1 MSIFQIL
8 KQRVMNKLSDF
19 NFSINKEKSLFFVDE
34 INYLG
39 HRINKNGIYPLEDK
53 LDSIKK
59 CPKPSNISELK
70 SFLGMLSFYSKFV
83 RNLSIHANPFFS
95 LLKRSYNWNWKNEH
109 DQAFEKCKNLIST
122 KTCLTHYSQDLP
134 LYVTCDASN
143 YGIGGYISHIVN
155 GIEKPITFVSRT
167 LNDTEKKY
175 SQIEKE
181 GLSIFFTLNRLKQFL
196 YGRKFIINTDHKP
209 LLAIFGDKNNLPAL
223 VANRLHRWSLSI
235 SNFNF
240 EIEYTKG
247 TEIPLADFLS
257 RFPNPEKGEKEE
269 EMGEILL
276 IENSILDYVLVS
288 YKTQED
294 PTLRKLYK
302 LVKYDKYDIES
313 EVDIKPYNRIKNEIT
328 IVRNCLFFG
337 NRMII
342 PDSLREYVLKIIHE
356 NHIGVNKMKTL
367 ARSSV
372 YWPGMDEQIEKLSKS
387 CSTCMEN
394 TSKLPNQ
401 EFTEW
406 TPPNKVWKRIHLD
419 YFYFAGKTFL
429 ILVDAHS
436 NWIECQIVPNTSAGF
451 CIDFLRECLARYG
464 IPEVAVMD
472 NGPPFRSYEIKTF
485 FERNGIHAMFSP
497 AYHPESNGL
506 AEVSV
511 REIKKAM
518 KRIISEE
525 RELPL
530 EFALI
535 KALYAYRLSPLTR
548 TEKSPA
554 GIFLNREIRTKISML
569 SKKSVRVGRL
579 KNKKQNN
586 SYKINDRVRY
596 RWMERGKPKWM
607 FGIVKRIV
615 GSNSCMIETDGI
627 EKKVHTNYMRRS
639 MERKDVSSSEEGIS
653 YPRPQTSSPLTP
665 ATIVAE
671 STPGPPTES
680 TPSRRYPLRERRPP
694 DRYLTLLPVML
705 NRKCNLY
712 PFGWISR
719 LCSCKH
725 IPPTQRMVETRSGKM
740 QDPAQER
747 IQAEES
753 AKPQPGVTI
762 GRDASSDPVV
772 LNPNIDIPKYDG
784 TEDPRPWIESLE
796 EIGFMYH
803 WADYIISRYA
813 AMNMTGSAKTW
824 LNLHKASFTSWENIK
839 IRLIQDFSLDANK
852 EELRMKLNRMQHWNE
867 PAIRFAED
875 ILVLCNK
882 VDPAM
887 EEETKIEHVIGGL
900 KKEYSFA
907 LYLNPPKTTDDL
919 LVVCKKMDSFE
930 KKYRERVEKSRNL
943 YNGPRYSRPQQQSRY
958 VPPTAARNY
967 QTTSRPQAPVSN
979 NYKNDSHPTPR
990 QYRNNF
996 PQPSTP
1002 RRPYNPNFVPKP
1014 NLQRNTYNKSQE
1026 VSKNRTEDGR
1036 PICFKC
1042 NKPGH
1047 VARYCRVKFIRILEE
1062 DPADTQEKV
1071 EEKCQMNEISE
1082 KSGPRLY
1089 ADIGTFEALVD
1100 TGADLSVVDLR
1111 TALDTGHG
1119 ISKLAKICAGP
1130 DGKKLDMVGSIFLN
1144 IKIDDETLSHNF
1156 VILKTHLRTL
1166 ILGRD
1171 FLKKM
1176 NAKID
1181 CKQETIKYDLT
1192 NNHDEINFEMLKIKS
1207 AKDSIVPECSMK
1219 LIKALVE
1226 TEDGEYIIEE
1236 SSKMFQTNGLR
1247 LARSLINV
1255 INRETHI
1262 WITNPYPRP
1271 LKIMKNQ
1278 TLAFGSSP
1286 AKINV
1291 SREREVEKNEEP
1303 RFQINE
1309 NLSPKEQKELKQVL
1323 ERYGDLFSSR
1333 LGRTNLAKHRI
1344 DTKDAKPIKHKPYRV
1359 SAKERDIIKEQIDEM
1374 LTEGIIRPS
1383 SSPWS
1388 FPVILVKKRDGK
1400 YRFCV
1405 DYRKLNNV
1413 TVKDVYPIP
1422 RIDEVMDTL
1431 QGSTHFSAI
1440 DLRSGYWQVEVEER
1454 DKEKT
1459 AFTTAHG
1466 LYEFNVMPFGLCNAP
1481 ATFERNMENM
1491 LGNLRWQICLCYLD
1505 DVIIYSPDFPT
1516 HLKRLE
1522 AVFRCFRESNLRLN
1536 DKKCRFAFEE
1546 LEILGY
1552 ITSKHGI
1559 KPAEHNIKAVR
1570 NFPRPKKVKEVQS
1583 FLGMCSYYRKFI
1595 KDFSKIADPLTN
1607 LIKKSVSFTWTER
1620 QEEAFQTLKTAL
1632 LSPPIL
1638 GHFNPNAPTYV
1649 HTDASNIGIGAT
1661 LVQDIGGE
1669 EKVISY
1675 LSRTL
1680 SKAEQNY
1687 STTEKECL
1695 AVVWSMSKLRP
1706 YLYGRHFKIVTDHH
1720 ALCWLKNLKDPTGRL
1735 ARWALKIQEY
1745 DFDII
1750 HKSGKKHLDADGL
1763 SRGPLPETDWDE
1775 DFERLFLNQIT
1786 DEEDKFI
1793 ESVKKNLNGSRRS
1806 IAQNFKEEDGCLFK
1820 KNPNPEGR
1828 AWLLV
1833 VPENKKREIM
1843 KEYHNHMSNGHL
1855 GVARTMYRIKSK
1867 YFWPSMLKDVS
1878 EFVRTCHLCQSR
1890 KGSNQLPSGLLQP
1903 IPPANFPFERI
1914 GIDFVGPLPSTKNRK
1929 KWIIVLSDYYTRYAE
1944 TRAVSE
1950 ATVKE
1955 VSKFLVEDIFLRHGA
1970 PQYLISD
1977 RGSQFTSNLMKE
1989 VMKTCKIKHC
1999 FTTSYHPQTNGLT
2012 ERLNRTLINMLS
2024 MYVNTDQK
2032 NWDEILPFITHAYNT
2047 TIQETTGYSPF
2058 FLMFGREPT
2067 SLLDDRNI
2075 SVDIDKDDYDE
2086 YIKHHLDKINRTRKL
2101 VINNTIKTQER
2112 MKKNYDK
2119 KHMERSYEP
2128 GELVA
2133 VWTPIR
2139 KIGKCEKLLRKY
2151 FGPYRILKKLSNVN
2165 YLIEPKDNPGQDPL
2179 IVHVS
2184 RIKPYFE
2191 RIDEVNHEDSKMSDY
2206 NILFQTKIEPLT
2218 GTNYQIW
2225 ELKFGTALRGRKLF
2239 KCVISDPEPDMED
2252 KSSWESWSEK
2262 DDGAFR
2268 IIITTLT
2275 NEQAGMCIGETN
2287 AKKVWNS
2294 LRKHT
2299 QVLIGSTHHG
2309 KDSATDGLP
2318 EFFPTEWTGRLA
2330 SPNPRPREK
2339 ERESETL

>member
-1 MSIFQIL
+1 
-8 KQRVMNKLSDF
+8 
-19 NFSINKEKSLFFVDE
+19 
-34 INYLG
+34 
-39 HRINKNGIYPLEDK
+39 
-53 LDSIKK
+53 
-59 CPKPSNISELK
+59 
-70 SFLGMLSFYSKFV
+70 
-83 RNLSIHANPFFS
+83 
-95 LLKRSYNWNWKNEH
+95 
-109 DQAFEKCKNLIST
+109 
-122 KTCLTHYSQDLP
+122 
-134 LYVTCDASN
+134 
-143 YGIGGYISHIVN
+143 
-155 GIEKPITFVSRT
+155 
-167 LNDTEKKY
+167 
-175 SQIEKE
+175 
-181 GLSIFFTLNRLKQFL
+181 
-196 YGRKFIINTDHKP
+196 
-209 LLAIFGDKNNLPAL
+209 
-223 VANRLHRWSLSI
+223 
-235 SNFNF
+235 
-240 EIEYTKG
+240 
-247 TEIPLADFLS
+247 
-257 RFPNPEKGEKEE
+257 
-269 EMGEILL
+269 
-276 IENSILDYVLVS
+276 
-288 YKTQED
+288 
-294 PTLRKLYK
+294 
-302 LVKYDKYDIES
+302 
-313 EVDIKPYNRIKNEIT
+313 
-328 IVRNCLFFG
+328 
-337 NRMII
+337 
-342 PDSLREYVLKIIHE
+342 
-356 NHIGVNKMKTL
+356 
-367 ARSSV
+367 
-372 YWPGMDEQIEKLSKS
+372 
-387 CSTCMEN
+387 
-394 TSKLPNQ
+394 
-401 EFTEW
+401 
-406 TPPNKVWKRIHLD
+406 
-419 YFYFAGKTFL
+419 
-429 ILVDAHS
+429 
-436 NWIECQIVPNTSAGF
+436 
-451 CIDFLRECLARYG
+451 
-464 IPEVAVMD
+464 
-472 NGPPFRSYEIKTF
+472 
-485 FERNGIHAMFSP
+485 
-497 AYHPESNGL
+497 
-506 AEVSV
+506 
-511 REIKKAM
+511 
-518 KRIISEE
+518 
-525 RELPL
+525 
-530 EFALI
+530 
-535 KALYAYRLSPLTR
+535 
-548 TEKSPA
+548 
-554 GIFLNREIRTKISML
+554 
-569 SKKSVRVGRL
+569 
-579 KNKKQNN
+579 
-586 SYKINDRVRY
+586 
-596 RWMERGKPKWM
+596 
-607 FGIVKRIV
+607 
-615 GSNSCMIETDGI
+615 
-627 EKKVHTNYMRRS
+627 
-639 MERKDVSSSEEGIS
+639 
-653 YPRPQTSSPLTP
+653 
-665 ATIVAE
+665 
-671 STPGPPTES
+671 
-680 TPSRRYPLRERRPP
+680 
-694 DRYLTLLPVML
+694 
-705 NRKCNLY
+705 
-712 PFGWISR
+712 
-719 LCSCKH
+719 
-725 IPPTQRMVETRSGKM
+725 MVETRSGKM

-753 AKPQPGVTI
+753 AKPQPGATI

-796 EIGFMYH
+796 EIGFLYH

-919 LVVCKKMDSFE
+919 LVVCKKMDYFE

-979 NYKNDSHPTPR
+979 NYKNDSPPTPR

-1042 NKPGH
+1042 SKPGH

-1071 EEKCQMNEISE
+1071 EEKCQMNETSE

-1089 ADIGTFEALVD
+1089 ADIFRVGRIKLSVAPESVNQSKSTINGIKKLDPKYKLKINVDKIGTFEALVD

-1262 WITNPYPRP
+1262 WITNPHPRP

-1344 DTKDAKPIKHKPYRV
+1344 DTEDAKPIKHKPYRV

-1388 FPVILVKKRDGK
+1388 FPVILVKNRDGK

-1405 DYRKLNNV
+1405 EYRKLNNV

-1552 ITSKHGI
+1552 ITSKYGI

-1720 ALCWLKNLKDPTGRL
+1720 ALCWLKNLKDPT
-1735 ARWALKIQEY
+1735 
-1745 DFDII
+1745 
-1750 HKSGKKHLDADGL
+1750 
-1763 SRGPLPETDWDE
+1763 
-1775 DFERLFLNQIT
+1775 
-1786 DEEDKFI
+1786 
-1793 ESVKKNLNGSRRS
+1793 
-1806 IAQNFKEEDGCLFK
+1806 
-1820 KNPNPEGR
+1820 
-1828 AWLLV
+1828 
-1833 VPENKKREIM
+1833 
-1843 KEYHNHMSNGHL
+1843 
-1855 GVARTMYRIKSK
+1855 
-1867 YFWPSMLKDVS
+1867 
-1878 EFVRTCHLCQSR
+1878 
-1890 KGSNQLPSGLLQP
+1890 
-1903 IPPANFPFERI
+1903 ANFPFERI

-2024 MYVNTDQK
+2024 IKIGTKYSHSSLT
-2032 NWDEILPFITHAYNT
+2032 L

-2058 FLMFGREPT
+2058 FLMFGIEPT

-2191 RIDEVNHEDSKMSDY
+2191 RIDETEHLDSVNLNSITVKDQYPLPRIDDCFDSLHGSRYFTSLDLCSGYWQVEVEEQDREKTAFVTPDGLYHFNVLPFGLCNGPATFERLMD
-2206 NILFQTKIEPLT
+2206 NILRTHKWKICLCYLDDVIVFSEDLPSHLTRLKTILGCLRKAGLTLNISKCRFAYEELLLLGHVVSKEGITPDPEKIASIKDFPALKTIKNVRAFLGLCSYYRRFIKEFSKIAYPLQILTQKLSSPEVLTHYDPNKPIGLHTDASDQGLGAVLIHVEDNGRERPISYASRTLQKAETNYSTTEKECLAIIWAIGKFRPYLYGRKFIVYTDHHTSRPFERIGIDLLGRFPKSINGNRWIVVCTDYYSRHVETAALPRGTATEIADFFLKIIVLRHGAPKILISDRGSSFLSKLLTQTNGQTERMNRTLTDMISMYIDEKHQNWDEILPFVTFAYNSSVQETTGYSPYFLIHGREPLT
-2218 GTNYQIW
+2218 FLDSTFDWPEVPPKPGDFDDYISNLLTIVEESKKISMARTISRQDKSKQVYDKHRREVNFSPDDLVLIWTPIRKVGRADKLQKNYIGPFKIIRKTSPVNYEVKEVTGRGKKIVHVSRMKLYRTPDLRTNKRYAYIVLSEHIVVGLLSEHTWTDSFAHRIGVIDDPSCTYCDADRKETLSHIVLECSSLDAFRFPFFPPVQKNWGT
-2225 ELKFGTALRGRKLF
+2225 LRG
-2239 KCVISDPEPDMED
+2239 
-2252 KSSWESWSEK
+2252 
-2262 DDGAFR
+2262 G
-2268 IIITTLT
+2268 
-2275 NEQAGMCIGETN
+2275 
-2287 AKKVWNS
+2287 
-2294 LRKHT
+2294 H
-2299 QVLIGSTHHG
+2299 
-2309 KDSATDGLP
+2309 
-2318 EFFPTEWTGRLA
+2318 
-2330 SPNPRPREK
+2330 
-2339 ERESETL
+2339 